1 MAGDY
6 SRIAD
11 GLFRHYSAV
20 LKQQG
25 RVDTDA
31 DWNSLVEIISRRWEI
46 QAADTFGPAAVPA
59 ETTPNGFLISAAS
72 GTPANFTIAP
82 GRCYV
87 DGLLAELFAGETV
100 GGNAVSYLNQPFLP
114 NPPAVAAGSGLVYL
128 DLWKREVTAVVDP
141 DLLDVALGG
150 VDTTT
155 RIQTVWQVKLL
166 PASAAPNQTL
176 SCATNLSTIFPPSA
190 GRIGSQ
196 AVAPLAPTDPC
207 ILPDQGGYRGI
218 ENRLYRVEIHTPG
231 DLAAARWKW
240 SRENASIVSRVT
252 GIANSG
258 ANCTLTVD
266 RIGRDRVLRFFANDW
281 VEIIDDQL
289 ELNGLPGV
297 MAQVVGPPDE
307 ATLTIRLDR
316 TLPTGPSGFDS
327 TNPALWHTRII
338 RWDQRNGVDGNG
350 LLPVAAGWMDLEDGV
365 QVQLTIDPSTPGGQ
379 FYTGDYWS
387 FVARTPDASVQHLTA
402 APPLGIRHHYC
413 VLATY
418 TMSGTTPTVGADC
431 LVPWPPATTAGGDC
445 ACTACVEIGNYKGTS
460 TIGAAIEKVHAAGGG
475 RVCFGPGI
483 FVLDTPLVLSGLY
496 GVVLSGQGPAT
507 VLLYAG
513 SGAAIMAEQDFG
525 LGIEDMTVLAIATA
539 STTGDNVGTPLAVGI
554 LLRNSVEIA
563 IERCG
568 ILAVSAPPP
577 PPAPPP
583 PAPPP
588 PPPAPPSPP
597 APVPPPP
604 IPPAPLPGTGGA
616 TTSTTRPRFAAT
628 SVGGPAFGSI
638 AVAVDGFLV
647 EVSIRDNVLLADCGI
662 GKASLL
668 TNFARQ
674 TGLAALRDLLVV
686 GDFEV
691 RNNWLPCGMAGFV
704 LVDPAQANSLTIFML
719 ETAVDANRFLGCSEG
734 GIGIAGVALPNAAI
748 RINAN
753 HIDVAGLGI
762 YCGCDGAVIT
772 DNIITQALSG
782 ATSAI
787 PGSPAVVIDSI
798 PGGQLPVTGAQILRN
813 RISAFAGPGIEILGL
828 VLIATIEQNSI
839 TLVTSY
845 GIVVSALQVPAEA
858 IIRDN
863 QILTVLPAAPPPPT
877 PPADATGTVGVAETF
892 AAAVAVPAPTV
903 AGIAVAGRT
912 RAVILDNTVALI
924 GNVAASPANALG
936 ISLTGVQ
943 TALISGNDVS
953 DIGMLDQLNQP
964 ARGIIV
970 GAGFTDL
977 TVSGNLVR
985 QTGVAPSQFES
996 FSGIAISGDET
1007 PGISLSVENNTVTG
1021 SSIMPLI
1028 DIQSGGNCIVTG
1040 NRCAQVEATPME
1052 QFRPIVVRVDG
1063 QTVIAGNN
1071 RITCPQRLTAL
1082 SIQAATGNQAGAVV
1096 PLATVVGN
1104 IVSTPIQLNLQG
1116 LQPPWGPLNLLA

>member
-1 MAGDY
+1 MVMAGDY

-11 GLFRHYSAV
+11 ALFRHYSAV

-31 DWNSLVEIISRRWEI
+31 DWNSFAQIISRRWET
-46 QAADTFGPAAVPA
+46 QAADTFGPVAVPA
-59 ETTPNGFLISAAS
+59 GTTPNGFLIGAAP

-87 DGLLAELFAGETV
+87 AGLLAELFANEMV
-100 GGNAVSYLNQPFLP
+100 GGKPVSYLNQPFLP

-141 DLLDVALGG
+141 GLLDVALGG

-155 RIQTVWQVKLL
+155 RTQTVWQVKLL
-166 PASAAPNQTL
+166 PASAATNNQTF
-176 SCATNLSTIFPPSA
+176 SCATDLNSIFPPSA
-190 GRIGSQ
+190 GRISTQ
-196 AVAPLAPTDPC
+196 AVAPVAPTDPC

-231 DLAAARWKW
+231 GAAAARWMW

-258 ANCTLTVD
+258 ATCTLTVD
-266 RIGRDRVLRFFANDW
+266 RIGRDNVLRFFANDW

-297 MAQVVGPPDE
+297 MAQIVGPPNE
-307 ATLTIRLDR
+307 ATLTIRLNH
-316 TLPTGPSGFDS
+316 TLTTGPSGFDDTDPS
-327 TNPALWHTRII
+327 RWHTRII
-338 RWDQRNGVDGNG
+338 RWDQRNGVDSNG
-350 LLPVAAGWMDLEDGV
+350 LLPITPGWMDLEDGV
-365 QVQLTIDPSTPGGQ
+365 QVQLTIDEAVPSGQ
-379 FYTGDYWS
+379 FHTGDNWS
-387 FVARTPDASVQHLTA
+387 FAARTADASVQHLTG

-418 TMSGTTPTVGADC
+418 TMSDTTPTVGADC
-431 LVPWPPATTAGGDC
+431 RVQWPPATTAGTEC
-445 ACTACVEIGNYKGTS
+445 ACSACVEIGDYKGTL
-460 TIGAAIEKVHAAGGG
+460 TIGAAIDKAKAAGGG

-496 GVVLSGQGPAT
+496 GIVLSGQGPAT

-513 SGAAIMAEQDFG
+513 NGAAIEAEQGFG
-525 LGIEDMTVLAIATA
+525 LRIEDLTVLAVATA
-539 STTGDNVGTPLAVGI
+539 DTTGTFVISAAIGI
-554 LLRNSVEIA
+554 SLRNCIEVA

-568 ILAVSAPPP
+568 ILAVLAPPP
-577 PPAPPP
+577 T
-583 PAPPP
+583 
-588 PPPAPPSPP
+588 
-597 APVPPPP
+597 PVPPP
-604 IPPAPLPGTGGA
+604 IPSASVPGTGSARTGD
-616 TTSTTRPRFAAT
+616 TRIPFAAT
-628 SVGGPAFGSI
+628 SVGGTAFGSI

-647 EVSIRDNVLLADCGI
+647 EASIRDNVLLADCGI
-662 GKASLL
+662 GKAL
-668 TNFARQ
+668 RP
-674 TGLAALRDLLVV
+674 RDLLVL

-691 RNNWLPCGMAGFV
+691 RNNWLPCGMAGLV
-704 LVDPAQANSLTIFML
+704 LVDPAQTNSLTVFML
-719 ETAVDANRFLGCSEG
+719 ETAIDGNRFLGCGNG

-753 HIDVAGLGI
+753 HIDVAGPGI
-762 YCGCDGAVIT
+762 YCGCDATVIT
-772 DNIITQALSG
+772 DNVITQALSG
-782 ATSAI
+782 AASAI
-787 PGSPAVVIDSI
+787 PGAPAVAIDSI
-798 PGGQLPVTGAQILRN
+798 PGGRLPVTGAQILRN

-839 TLVTSY
+839 TLVSGY
-845 GIVVSALQVPAEA
+845 GIFVNELQVPAEA

-863 QILTVLPAAPPPPT
+863 QILTVLPSTPPPS
-877 PPADATGTVGVAETF
+877 TGTTGTGGVGGTTVL
-892 AAAVAVPAPTV
+892 VPTV

-912 RAVILDNTVALI
+912 RAVILNNTVALI
-924 GNVAASPANALG
+924 GNVAASPTTARG
-936 ISLTGVQ
+936 ISVTGVQ

-953 DIGMLDQLNQP
+953 DIGMPDQLL
-964 ARGIIV
+964 AGGIV
-970 GAGFTDL
+970 VEAGFTDL

-985 QTGVAPSQFES
+985 QTGVAPSQFEN
-996 FSGIAISGDET
+996 FNGIAIFENSQT

-1021 SSIMPLI
+1021 SSISPLI
-1028 DIQSGGNCIVTG
+1028 DIRSGGNCVVTG
-1040 NRCAQVEATPME
+1040 NRCTQVEAT
-1052 QFRPIVVRVDG
+1052 QTDHLVRTVVRVNG

-1071 RITCPQRLTAL
+1071 RIICPEWLTGL
-1082 SIQAATGNQAGAVV
+1082 SIQAGSQV

-1104 IVSTPIQLNLQG
+1104 IVSTTIQLNSHDLQ
-1116 LQPPWGPLNLLA
+1116 QPWAPLNLIA